1 MVGAGVGV
9 GGGVA
14 RVSGEAGEV
23 GRRQGGGRDYK
34 GVAAGEGGEGRL
46 AFGERFEEQ
55 EARGRKV
62 FFRAKRPRAVGGADV
77 DPRADVDA
85 AGGGAGEQ
93 AVHFE
98 GAVAAR
104 EVETERVEQAVGGVP
119 HAGFEAFGHGGGA
132 GGTGAGTRTGTS
144 VPRRGWSERSPY
156 LPSRTIFL
164 RT

>member
-14 RVSGEAGEV
+14 WLSGEAG
-23 GRRQGGGRDYK
+23 GGGQRQGRGRDHK
-34 GVAAGEGGEGRL
+34 GVAAGEGGEVRL

-55 EARGRKV
+55 EARGREV
-62 FFRAKRPRAVGGADV
+62 FFRAERPRAVGGADV
-77 DPRADVDA
+77 DPRPDLDA

-119 HAGFEAFGHGGGA
+119 HTGFEAFGHGGEQVEKAWGHGPERPGHSEGGA
-132 GGTGAGTRTGTS
+132 ES
-144 VPRRGWSERSPY
+144 SPY